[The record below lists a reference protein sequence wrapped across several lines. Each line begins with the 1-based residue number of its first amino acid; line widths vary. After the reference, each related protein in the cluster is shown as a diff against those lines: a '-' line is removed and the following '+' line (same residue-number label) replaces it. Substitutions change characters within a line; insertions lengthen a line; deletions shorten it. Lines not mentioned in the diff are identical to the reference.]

1 MDGRDHTRRHLPATV
16 TTTIDAP
23 DAPAALDGAGPN
35 GTLPDAGP
43 AETPADRSATGSGG
57 SARPASRIGPM
68 PTMGY
73 QPSLDGLRA
82 LSVAVVL
89 LYHGGFS
96 WMHGGFFGVEVFFV
110 VSGFLITSLLLDEH
124 DRTDRIAFGQ
134 FWKRRA
140 RRLFPALYA
149 VLLAVAVWAALAGTA
164 EQQSQLRRDIVWSI
178 FYVNNWGQILG
189 DIPYFAGDPP
199 LLRHLWSLAVEE
211 QWYLIW
217 PLLFVALMR
226 IRLPRRIVGGFV
238 FGAAVLAFVYMAWM
252 QSRAPSTLGG
262 PPAIFDGLDRT
273 NYMYLS
279 TITRSGGLLLGASAA
294 FVWRPWRWAHAA
306 DAPAGRLLD
315 PLGAGAVASLGCA
328 AAVASITAGYVYQ
341 WLMAL
346 VSVLSLVAVLVAV
359 HPASIG
365 FRRIM
370 SWPPLVQVGKRSY
383 GLYLWSWPIFVVVG
397 ATTGSVAAFLW
408 AMFLTIVVA
417 EASYRFLEGPV
428 RTGVIG
434 RWWND
439 RATIT
444 YWPIAGGAV
453 LVGAVMIFYVSV
465 DQFNRFEGGDDAV
478 FELATDAGVTTAG
491 APAVAVD
498 DPVEMPVDA
507 TASTVPVSTPAIGP
521 VVPATS
527 ARVAI
532 VGDSQANALAINLP
546 DGIDGVFP
554 DVVNGS
560 VDGCSVYDSG
570 SIRSSVRFGNN
581 FAICDGWQDEWAA
594 AASGTDV
601 ALVVVGAW
609 DVFDVVDGDTVYGF
623 ATPSGDEL
631 FVSNL
636 ASGIDAMLAEGAN
649 VGLLEVACMRPQD
662 VEGAGVRALPER
674 GDDARVAHV
683 NDLLRETAA
692 TYLAAGDQ
700 RVQFV
705 EGPDEWCSDEAIAS
719 DLGYRWDGVHVY
731 KPGANLI
738 YTAVAP
744 DLLRLAAV

>member
-1 MDGRDHTRRHLPATV
+1 V
-16 TTTIDAP
+16 
-23 DAPAALDGAGPN
+23 
-35 GTLPDAGP
+35 
-43 AETPADRSATGSGG
+43 GS
-57 SARPASRIGPM
+57 
-68 PTMGY
+68 
-73 QPSLDGLRA
+73 
-82 LSVAVVL
+82 
-89 LYHGGFS
+89 
-96 WMHGGFFGVEVFFV
+96 
-110 VSGFLITSLLLDEH
+110 
-124 DRTDRIAFGQ
+124 
-134 FWKRRA
+134 
-140 RRLFPALYA
+140 
-149 VLLAVAVWAALAGTA
+149 
-164 EQQSQLRRDIVWSI
+164 
-178 FYVNNWGQILG
+178 
-189 DIPYFAGDPP
+189 
-199 LLRHLWSLAVEE
+199 
-211 QWYLIW
+211 
-217 PLLFVALMR
+217 
-226 IRLPRRIVGGFV
+226 FV
-238 FGAAVLAFVYMAWM
+238 FGGAALAFVYMAWM

-315 PLGAGAVASLGCA
+315 PLGAGAVAALGCA
-328 AAVASITAGYVYQ
+328 AAAASITAGYVYQ

-359 HPASIG
+359 HPASVG

-370 SWPPLVQVGKRSY
+370 SWAPLVQVGKRSY

-397 ATTGSVAAFLW
+397 ATTGSVSAFLW
-408 AMFLTIVVA
+408 AMVLTIVVA

-428 RTGVIG
+428 RGGAIG

-444 YWPIAGGAV
+444 YLPLAGGAV
-453 LVGAVMIFYVSV
+453 LAGAVLIFYVSV
-465 DQFNRFEGGDDAV
+465 DQFNRFEGGDEAV
-478 FELATDAGVTTAG
+478 FELDADAAAAAVG
-491 APAVAVD
+491 APAPAVD
-498 DPVEMPVDA
+498 DPVAPSDDGA
-507 TASTVPVSTPAIGP
+507 APSDDGAAPSVPVTTLDP
-521 VVPATS
+521 VTPATS

-546 DGIDGVFP
+546 DGIEGVFP

-570 SIRSSVRFGNN
+570 SIRSSVRFGND

-594 AASGTDV
+594 AAAGTDV

-609 DVFDVVDGDTVYGF
+609 DVFDVVDGDAVYGF
-623 ATPSGDEL
+623 ATPAGDEL

-636 ASGIDAMLAEGAN
+636 TSGIDAMLAEGAN

-692 TYLAAGDQ
+692 GYSAAGDQ

-705 EGPDEWCSDEAIAS
+705 EGPDAWCSDEAIAS

-738 YTAVAP
+738 YTAVAS